1 MDEQPADRSG
11 SESNRDAPPEDAGS
25 LRVGPGW
32 LYSGKALLVRA
43 RSGRWLLTSRGRT
56 DTSGIRFLFYHRVS
70 DDRDELAVTPG
81 RFRDQMAFL
90 ASEGFRAVDVVEA
103 VDLLGRGDPSERVVC
118 LSFDDGYRD
127 VAENALPVLVDLGFR
142 ATVFLAT
149 GVIDGTAALSWYE
162 RQPPLLGWD
171 EIVRLDRERT
181 LTFGAHTVTHPNL
194 LTLDEAQAR
203 REIADSRV
211 ALEARLGRSVAAF
224 CYPAGLFGPRERE
237 LVAQAGFRIAVSCEP
252 GVNSAATDRLALRR
266 IQIDARD
273 RLLDFRAKLGG
284 GHDTPLLLRGRY
296 RRARY
301 GMGEGNPRS
310 ASSAP

>member
-1 MDEQPADRSG
+1 MEDGAPAGGSG
-11 SESNRDAPPEDAGS
+11 SLG
-25 LRVGPGW
+25 VGPRW

-43 RSGRWLLTSRGRT
+43 RSGRWLLTSRGRA

-70 DDRDELAVTPG
+70 DDRDELAVTPA
-81 RFRDQMAFL
+81 RFQDQMAFL
-90 ASEGFRAVDVVEA
+90 AREGYRVTDVVGA
-103 VDLLGRGDPSERVVC
+103 VDLLAGGEPLSRVVC

-127 VAENALPVLVDLGFR
+127 VAENALPVLAAHGFR

-149 GVIDGTAALSWYE
+149 GVIDGTAPLSWYE
-162 RQPPLLGWD
+162 HQPPLLGWD
-171 EIVRLDRERT
+171 EIAGLDRAGT
-181 LTFGAHTVTHPNL
+181 LTFEAHTVTHPNL
-194 LTLDEAQAR
+194 LALDEADAR
-203 REIADSRV
+203 REISGSKV
-211 ALEARLGRSVAAF
+211 ALEARLGRPVSGF

-252 GVNSAATDRLALRR
+252 GVNSATTDRLALRR

-296 RRARY
+296 RRSRY
-301 GMGEGNPRS
+301 GMGEGSPRA
-310 ASSAP
+310 ASSAR

>member
-1 MDEQPADRSG
+1 MEEGAPAGR
-11 SESNRDAPPEDAGS
+11 PGS
-25 LRVGPGW
+25 LGVGPGW

-43 RSGRWLLTSRGRT
+43 RSGRWLLTTRGRA

-70 DDRDELAVTPG
+70 RDRDELAVTPS

-90 ASEGFRAVDVVEA
+90 AGEGYRAVDVVEA
-103 VDLLGRGDPSERVVC
+103 ARLLAEGAPASRVVC

-127 VAENALPVLVDLGFR
+127 VAENALPVLADHGFR

-149 GVIDGTAALSWYE
+149 GVIDGTVPLSWYE

-171 EIVRLDRERT
+171 EIADLDRGHT
-181 LTFGAHTVTHPNL
+181 LSFEAHTVTHPNL
-194 LTLDEAQAR
+194 LALDEAEAR
-203 REIADSRV
+203 REIAGSKV
-211 ALEARLGRSVAAF
+211 ALEARLGRAVSAF

-284 GHDTPLLLRGRY
+284 GHDTPLLLRSRY

-301 GMGEGNPRS
+301 GMGEGSPRA
-310 ASSAP
+310 ASSAR